1 MLFRVKTELS
11 PRVGRGGGLGL
22 MNEILFRND
31 VDGFLTL
38 KQFSFAQFCENLS
51 CK

>member
-1 MLFRVKTELS
+1 MS
-11 PRVGRGGGLGL
+11 GGGGGGGGFGLG
-22 MNEILFRND
+22 NEILFRND

-38 KQFSFAQFCENLS
+38 KQFSFSQFCENQS